1 MAEPYVPIAQLTT
14 QQAIMTE
21 LEVTTDAA
29 EPYTDDMQT
38 AVDLAETSRDT
49 AQELAESNFN
59 MFMFGGA

>member
-21 LEVTTDAA
+21 LEVTTNAA
-29 EPYTDDMQT
+29 KPYTDDMED
-38 AVDLAETSRDT
+38 AVDLAEVSRDT
-49 AQELAESNFN
+49 AQELADSNFN

>member
-14 QQAIMTE
+14 QQTLMTE

-29 EPYTDDMQT
+29 EPYSTDLDD
-38 AVDLAETSRDT
+38 AVDLALSSKNT
-49 AQELAESNFN
+49 AQGLADENFS